1 MMSFRSMAL
10 RTATRPAATA
20 LLSRAPAPTLTT
32 GAITSIRSFSSSNVV
47 SADDPSKTVVVVDG
61 IRLPFAM
68 SSTIYSDQLGVDLQR
83 LAFKGLIDKTAIS
96 KEDIDYVIAG
106 TVIQEVRTSNI
117 AREAAINAGLPNKIG
132 AHTVAMVSIVLIR
145 LYTTRL
151 ESVVLFLSL
160 PV

>member
-1 MMSFRSMAL
+1 M
-10 RTATRPAATA
+10 TP
-20 LLSRAPAPTLTT
+20 P
-32 GAITSIRSFSSSNVV
+32 GAITALRSFSSSNVA
-47 SADDPSKTVVVVDG
+47 SSTDPSKTVVVVDG

-117 AREAAINAGLPNKIG
+117 AREAAINAGLPNRIG
-132 AHTVAMVSIVLIR
+132 AHTVAMVSISLQHLRIMVSYVER
-145 LYTTRL
+145 F
-151 ESVVLFLSL
+151 ESELQIFL
-160 PV
+160 V

>member
-1 MMSFRSMAL
+1 MAL
-10 RTATRPAATA
+10 RAATRPAVAA
-20 LLSRAPAPTLTT
+20 VASRAPTQALTPSAT
-32 GAITSIRSFSSSNVV
+32 TALRSFSSSNVA
-47 SADDPSKTVVVVDG
+47 SSSDKDPSKTVVVVDG

-117 AREAAINAGLPNKIG
+117 AREAAINAGLPDKIG
-132 AHTVAMVSIVLIR
+132 AHTVAMVSIGLAA
-145 LYTTRL
+145 
-151 ESVVLFLSL
+151 VVCLDE
-160 PV
+160 

>member
-1 MMSFRSMAL
+1 MISLHSAAL
-10 RTATRPAATA
+10 RAATRKAAAAAFT
-20 LLSRAPAPTLTT
+20 SRAPAQSLTPPP
-32 GAITSIRSFSSSNVV
+32 GAITALRSFSSSNVA
-47 SADDPSKTVVVVDG
+47 SSSDKDPSKTVVVVDG

-117 AREAAINAGLPNKIG
+117 AREAAINAGLPDKIG
-132 AHTVAMVSIVLIR
+132 AHTVAMVSIGLAA
-145 LYTTRL
+145 
-151 ESVVLFLSL
+151 VVCLDE
-160 PV
+160 